1 MINIIFI
8 LKKIKLKI
16 NIINSNIMKTKK
28 IIWLLFFLFYFIFP
42 NNLLS
47 QIPQEFKERR
57 ERLME
62 NFSSESIIMFKGSSE
77 TSGNGDVND
86 NFYYLT
92 GLENPDCILFLSPGR
107 KIYIR
112 EKREYVK
119 ELILVPPQNIQREIW
134 NGARLG
140 PEGVMEELGFESS
153 LPNTEYENYFRNL
166 LFQADTLFFEY
177 SPLSLDKPLTREL
190 EIIKKAKERL
200 YKFETASINNNKII
214 QLREI
219 KSSSE
224 IELIKKAIE
233 ITRQAHKN
241 IMKEARPGMYEY
253 ELEAILEYTFKKNG
267 ARRNGFPPIIGS
279 GPFSCILHY
288 NKNDRKTNSGELVV
302 IDIGAEYK
310 MYSAD
315 ITRTIPISGKFSQR
329 QKEIYNIVL
338 KAHDEAISLI
348 KPGIRKNEIHNK
360 AVDIISDGLVNLGL
374 IKDKKEYRKY
384 YMHGTSHPIGL
395 DVHDPSVSRILKPGM
410 IITIEPGIYIRE
422 ENLGIRIEDDVL
434 VTETG
439 YEILSKGTPVTIEEI
454 ENLMDR

>member
-1 MINIIFI
+1 
-8 LKKIKLKI
+8 
-16 NIINSNIMKTKK
+16 MKTKK
-28 IIWLLFFLFYFIFP
+28 IIWLLFFLFYFIFS

-62 NFSSESIIMFKGSSE
+62 NISSESIIMLKGSSE
-77 TSGNGDVND
+77 TSGNGDVNSPFRQSS
-86 NFYYLT
+86 NFYYFT
-92 GLENPDCILFLSPGR
+92 GLEIPDCILFLSPGR

-134 NGARLG
+134 NGAKLG
-140 PEGVMEELGFESS
+140 PEGVMEELGFESA

-200 YKFETASINNNKII
+200 YNFETAPINNNKII

-267 ARRNGFPPIIGS
+267 ARRSGFRPIIGS

-288 NKNDRKTNSGELVV
+288 NKNDRKTNPGELVV

-310 MYSAD
+310 MYTAD

-434 VTETG
+434 VTESG

>member
-1 MINIIFI
+1 
-8 LKKIKLKI
+8 
-16 NIINSNIMKTKK
+16 MKRKK
-28 IIWLLFFLFYFIFP
+28 IIWLLLFLFYFIFS

-47 QIPQEFKERR
+47 QTPQEFKKRR

-62 NFSSESIIMFKGSSE
+62 NISSESIIMLKGSSE
-77 TSGNGDVND
+77 TVRNGDVNYPFRQSN
-86 NFYYLT
+86 NFYYFT
-92 GLENPDCILFLSPGR
+92 GFEEPDCILFLSPGR

-119 ELILVPPQNIQREIW
+119 ELIFVPPQNIQREIW
-134 NGARLG
+134 NGTRLS
-140 PEGVMEELGFESS
+140 PEGVKEKLGIDEA
-153 LPNTEYENYFRNL
+153 LPNTEYESYFRNL
-166 LFQADTLFFEY
+166 LFQVDTLFFEY
-177 SPLSLDKPLTREL
+177 SPISLDKPLTRDL

-200 YKFETASINNNKII
+200 YNLETASVNNKII

-224 IELIKKAIE
+224 IELIKKAVE
-233 ITRQAHKN
+233 ITCEAHKN

-267 ARRNGFPPIIGS
+267 ARRNGFLPIIAS

-288 NKNDRKTNSGELVV
+288 NKNDRKINPDELVV
-302 IDIGAEYK
+302 MDIGAEYK
-310 MYSAD
+310 MYTAD

-374 IKDKKEYRKY
+374 INDKKEYKKY

-410 IITIEPGIYIRE
+410 IITIEPGIYIRD

-439 YEILSKGTPVTIEEI
+439 CEILSKGAPVTIEEI

>member
-1 MINIIFI
+1 
-8 LKKIKLKI
+8 
-16 NIINSNIMKTKK
+16 MKRKK
-28 IIWLLFFLFYFIFP
+28 IIWLLLFLFYFIFS

-47 QIPQEFKERR
+47 QTPQEFKKRR

-62 NFSSESIIMFKGSSE
+62 NISSESIIMLKGSSE
-77 TSGNGDVND
+77 TLRNGDVNYPFRQSN
-86 NFYYLT
+86 NFYYFT
-92 GLENPDCILFLSPGR
+92 GFEEPDCILFLSPGR

-119 ELILVPPQNIQREIW
+119 ELIFVPPQNIQREIW
-134 NGARLG
+134 NGTRLS
-140 PEGVMEELGFESS
+140 PEVVKEKLGIDEA
-153 LPNTEYENYFRNL
+153 LPNTEYESYFRNL

-177 SPLSLDKPLTREL
+177 SPLSLDKPLTRDL
-190 EIIKKAKERL
+190 EIIKKTKERL
-200 YKFETASINNNKII
+200 YNLETASVNNKII

-224 IELIKKAIE
+224 IELIKKAVE
-233 ITRQAHKN
+233 ITCEAHKN

-267 ARRNGFPPIIGS
+267 ARRNGFLPIIAS

-288 NKNDRKTNSGELVV
+288 NKNDRKINPDELVV
-302 IDIGAEYK
+302 MDIGAEYK
-310 MYSAD
+310 MYTAD

-374 IKDKKEYRKY
+374 INDKKEYKKY

-410 IITIEPGIYIRE
+410 IITIEPGIYIRD

-439 YEILSKGTPVTIEEI
+439 CEILSKGAPVTIEEI